1 MLRNAFWVLSLCVL
15 AMYAFFVALGAW
27 DPAQVLPLTIAMA
40 VLLVLWIGHAW
51 LGRAH
56 AEERQR
62 DPRAVSARE
71 RRGF

>member
-27 DPAQVLPLTIAMA
+27 NPAQVLPLTIAMG
-40 VLLVLWIGHAW
+40 VLLALWIGHAW
-51 LGRAH
+51 LGRTH
-56 AEERQR
+56 AEERER
-62 DPRAVSARE
+62 DPRSISARE